1 MKMVSDSE
9 VVTWVTATK
18 TNAFIR
24 IGTKPSVTLALTTT
38 TQHRE
43 GKPMRNLRL
52 TLAGLVTLATLG
64 TVSLSAGVGASAA
77 PLPTLASCK
86 TSTGADEFTKGKL
99 TVATDTPAY
108 TPWFVNNT
116 PSNGKGYES
125 GVAYG
130 IAKELGVKKSNVVW
144 VHEPFNASFE
154 PGNKHFDF
162 DINEISYTNARAQV
176 VTFSNSYY
184 DVQQS
189 IIALKGSKI
198 VKDHTPAEL
207 KKYQY
212 GDQIGT
218 TGLAYIDQVIVPN
231 KSPRVFNSLA
241 DAASALETHQID
253 AIVLD
258 TPDGQYMASSGSGEV
273 INSKKQNIAVQVGQ
287 FPSVGEHYG
296 LLFQKGNKLVGC
308 VNAAIA
314 AMKSDGTLAK
324 LQTKWL
330 SIYTSVPVIKP

>member
-1 MKMVSDSE
+1 
-9 VVTWVTATK
+9 
-18 TNAFIR
+18 
-24 IGTKPSVTLALTTT
+24 
-38 TQHRE
+38 
-43 GKPMRNLRL
+43 MRNLRF
-52 TLAGLVTLATLG
+52 TLAGLVTLATVG
-64 TVSLSAGVGASAA
+64 TVSLSTGLSADA
-77 PLPTLASCK
+77 ATPSLASCK
-86 TSTGADEFTKGKL
+86 TSIASSAYTSGKL
-99 TVATDTPAY
+99 TVATDNPAY

-125 GVAYG
+125 AVAYG

-144 VHEPFNASFE
+144 VHEAFNASFE
-154 PGNKHFDF
+154 PGTKRFDF
-162 DINEISYTNARAQV
+162 DINEISFTSARAQE

-198 VKDHTPAEL
+198 VKNHTPAEL
-207 KKYQY
+207 KTYQY

-218 TGLAYIDQVIVPN
+218 TGLAYIDQVIKPA

-258 TPDGQYMASSGSGEV
+258 TPDGQYMASPGSGEV
-273 INSKKQNIAVQVGQ
+273 INAKKQNIAVQVGQ

-296 LLFQKGNKLVGC
+296 LLFHKGNKLVGC

-314 AMKSDGTLAK
+314 AMKSNGTLAA

-330 SIYTSVPVIKP
+330 SIYTSVPVIEP

>member
-24 IGTKPSVTLALTTT
+24 IGTKPSITLALTTT

-43 GKPMRNLRL
+43 GEPMRNLRL
-52 TLAGLVTLATLG
+52 TLAGLVTLATIG

-77 PLPTLASCK
+77 ALPTLASCK
-86 TSTGADEFTKGKL
+86 TSIGADEFTKGKL

-116 PSNGKGYES
+116 ASNGKGYES

>member
-1 MKMVSDSE
+1 MVFTSE
-9 VVTWVTATK
+9 VLIRVVTSADVDDVG
-18 TNAFIR
+18 NE
-24 IGTKPSVTLALTTT
+24 TKPGVTLATTT
-38 TQHRE
+38 THDPE

-52 TLAGLVTLATLG
+52 TLAGLVTLATIG
-64 TVSLSAGVGASAA
+64 IVSLTSGVGANAA
-77 PLPTLASCK
+77 SLPSLTSCK
-86 TSTGADEFTKGKL
+86 SSIGAEEYTKGKL
-99 TVATDTPAY
+99 TIATDTPAY

-125 GVAYG
+125 GVAYA
-130 IAKELGVKKSNVVW
+130 IAKELGVKKSDVVW
-144 VHEPFNASFE
+144 VHEPFNSSFA

-162 DINEISYTNARAQV
+162 DINEISYTAARAQV

-207 KKYQY
+207 KTYQY
-212 GDQIGT
+212 GDQVGT
-218 TGLAYIDQVIVPN
+218 TGLLYIDQHIQPT
-231 KSPRVFNSLA
+231 KAPRVYNSLA
-241 DAASALETHQID
+241 DAASALENGQID

-258 TPDGQYMASSGSGEV
+258 TPDGQYMASPGSGEV
-273 INSKKQNIAVQVGQ
+273 VNSKNKNIAVQVGQ

-314 AMKSDGTLAK
+314 AIKSDGTLAS
-324 LQTKWL
+324 LQSKWL

>member
-1 MKMVSDSE
+1 
-9 VVTWVTATK
+9 
-18 TNAFIR
+18 
-24 IGTKPSVTLALTTT
+24 
-38 TQHRE
+38 
-43 GKPMRNLRL
+43 MRNLRL
-52 TLAGLVTLATLG
+52 TLAGLVTLATIG
-64 TVSLSAGVGASAA
+64 TVSLSAGVGAGAA

-86 TSTGADEFTKGKL
+86 TSISADEFTKGKL

-125 GVAYG
+125 AVTYA
-130 IAKELGVKKSNVVW
+130 IAKELGLTKTNVAW
-144 VHEPFNASFE
+144 VHEPFNASFA
-154 PGNKHFDF
+154 PGNKNFDF
-162 DINEISYTNARAQV
+162 DINEISYTRARAQV
-176 VTFSNSYY
+176 VTFSTSYY

-198 VKDHTPAEL
+198 VKDHSPKEL
-207 KKYQY
+207 KSYQY

-218 TGLAYIDQVIVPN
+218 TGLLYIDQHIKPT
-231 KSPRVFNSLA
+231 KAARVFNSLA
-241 DAASALETHQID
+241 DAASALETGQID

-273 INSKKQNIAVQVGQ
+273 VNSKNKNIAVQVGQ

-296 LLFQKGNKLVGC
+296 LLFQKGDKLVGC

-314 AMKSDGTLAK
+314 AIKSNGTLAA

-330 SIYTSVPVIKP
+330 SIYTSVPVIHP

>member
-1 MKMVSDSE
+1 MKNV
-9 VVTWVTATK
+9 
-18 TNAFIR
+18 
-24 IGTKPSVTLALTTT
+24 
-38 TQHRE
+38 
-43 GKPMRNLRL
+43 RL
-52 TLAGLVTLATLG
+52 TLAGLVTLATIG
-64 TVSLSAGVGASAA
+64 TVSLSVSVAATASS
-77 PLPTLASCK
+77 LPSLASCK
-86 TSTGADEFTKGKL
+86 SSIGADEFTNGKL
-99 TVATDTPAY
+99 TVATDSPAY

-125 GVAYG
+125 GVAFA
-130 IAKELGVKKSNVVW
+130 IAKKLGVKKSNVVW

-162 DINEISYTNARAQV
+162 DINEVSYTSDRARV

-198 VKDHTPAEL
+198 VTDHSPAAL
-207 KKYQY
+207 KTYQY

-218 TGLAYIDQVIVPN
+218 TGLAYIDQVLKPT

-273 INSKKQNIAVQVGQ
+273 INAKKQNIAVQVGQ

-314 AMKSDGTLAK
+314 AMKSDGTLTA

>member
-1 MKMVSDSE
+1 
-9 VVTWVTATK
+9 
-18 TNAFIR
+18 
-24 IGTKPSVTLALTTT
+24 
-38 TQHRE
+38 
-43 GKPMRNLRL
+43 MRNLRL
-52 TLAGLVTLATLG
+52 TLAGLVTLATIG
-64 TVSLSAGVGASAA
+64 TVSLSAGVNANASA
-77 PLPTLASCK
+77 LPALVPCK
-86 TSTGADEFTKGKL
+86 TSINAHEFTKGKL
-99 TVATDTPAY
+99 TIATDSPAY

-125 GVAYG
+125 GVAYA
-130 IAKELGVKKSNVVW
+130 IAKQLGVNPTNVVW
-144 VHEPFNASFE
+144 VHEPFNASFA
-154 PGNKHFDF
+154 PGTKHFDF
-162 DINEISYTNARAQV
+162 DINEVSYTSARAQV

-198 VKDHTPAEL
+198 VKNHTSAEL
-207 KKYQY
+207 KTYQY

-218 TGLAYIDQVIVPN
+218 TGLLYIDQQIKPT
-231 KSPRVFNSLA
+231 KSARVYNSLA

-258 TPDGQYMASSGSGEV
+258 TPDGQYMASPGSGEV
-273 INSKKQNIAVQVGQ
+273 VNSKNKNIAVQVGQ

-314 AMKSDGTLAK
+314 AIKSNGTLAT
-324 LQTKWL
+324 LQTEWL
-330 SIYTSVPVIKP
+330 GIYNQVPIIKP

>member
-1 MKMVSDSE
+1 MRSVIAT
-9 VVTWVTATK
+9 VTDI
-18 TNAFIR
+18 FIR
-24 IGTKPSVTLALTTT
+24 NVTKPSVTLALTTT
-38 TQHRE
+38 TQLRE

-52 TLAGLVTLATLG
+52 TLAGLVTLATIG
-64 TVSLSAGVGASAA
+64 TVSLSSSVSANASS
-77 PLPTLASCK
+77 LPSLASCK
-86 TSTGADEFTKGKL
+86 TSINADEYAKGKL

-125 GVAYG
+125 GVAYA

-162 DINEISYTNARAQV
+162 DINEISYTSARAQV

-189 IIALKGSKI
+189 IIALKDSKI
-198 VKDHTPAEL
+198 VKDHTPAIL
-207 KKYQY
+207 RTYQY

-218 TGLAYIDQVIVPN
+218 TGLAYIDQVLKPT

-273 INSKKQNIAVQVGQ
+273 VNSKGKNIAIQVGQ
-287 FPSVGEHYG
+287 FPSTGEHYG

-314 AMKSDGTLAK
+314 AMKSNGTLAT
-324 LQTKWL
+324 LQAKWL
-330 SIYTSVPVIKP
+330 SIYTSVPVIEP